1 MQKAAQRKAES
12 VWWLVVVLLILI
24 TAARLFPTYT
34 IFDQTIDEP
43 FHVACGMQWLD
54 QGEYTIEL
62 QHPPL
67 ARVLTALGPYL
78 RGARSHSLPNP
89 IHEGNAIFHT
99 DGEYRRNLRAA
110 RLAGLP
116 FLALAAVVVYLW
128 ARRWFTCGAGVC
140 AVLLL
145 LSLPP
150 ILGHAGLA
158 TLDMACAATVLVS
171 LYTFLLWVEEPGW
184 GRAAWMGAAAG
195 LAFSSKFSS
204 FLFLPACL
212 AVTVLYLVFARRR
225 RPAVSRRRLAQALA
239 GLCIALLVTWAAY
252 RFSLAPHSGSRGEH
266 PVADRL
272 LGRHPAL
279 RSLAAGMSEVP
290 LPLTQIARGL
300 EAVAHH
306 NNEGHDSFL
315 LGEYRRFGW
324 WYFFPVVLGVKTPL
338 GFLVLA
344 LAGLAAGLI
353 GLRGAPWQR
362 SLTILFPLAI
372 LAVSM
377 PSRINLGVR
386 HILPVYPFLALAAG
400 HAVATFG
407 GGSRR
412 IWFRALPVALA
423 ALAVTES
430 AAAHPDYLAYF
441 NPLAGSEPANI
452 LCESDLDWGQ
462 DLHRLS
468 DRLRALGVRRV
479 GLRVFSTAVME
490 RAGLPPFEGLS
501 ADDRPRGW
509 IAVSARTP
517 YLECAQSG
525 AYCWLRSLQPVE
537 RIGKSIYLYYIPE

>member
-1 MQKAAQRKAES
+1 MQNAARPKGES
-12 VWWLVVVLLILI
+12 VWWMVVVLLVLV

-54 QGEYTIEL
+54 QGRYTIEL

-67 ARVLTALGPYL
+67 ARVLAALGPYL
-78 RGARSHSLPNP
+78 RGARSHSLQNP
-89 IHEGNAIFHT
+89 IHEGNAIFYAN
-99 DGEYRRNLRAA
+99 GEYRQNLRAA

-116 FLALAAVVVYLW
+116 FQALSAVVVYLW
-128 ARRWFTCGAGVC
+128 GRRWFTRGAGVC
-140 AVLLL
+140 AVLLF

-171 LYTFLLWVEEPGW
+171 LYTFLRWVEEPGW
-184 GRAAWMGAAAG
+184 GRAAWMGAGAG

-212 AVTVLYLVFARRR
+212 AVTVLCLVFARRS
-225 RPAVSRRRLAQALA
+225 RPALSRRRLAQALA
-239 GLCIALLVTWAAY
+239 ALGVALLVTWAAY

-272 LGRHPAL
+272 LGKHPAL
-279 RSLAAGMSEVP
+279 RSLAARMSEVP
-290 LPLTQIARGL
+290 LPLTQIVRGL

-315 LGEYRRFGW
+315 LGEYRKSGW

-344 LAGLAAGLI
+344 LAGLAAGI
-353 GLRGAPWQR
+353 AGLRSAPWQR
-362 SLTILFPLAI
+362 SLTVLFPLAI

-377 PSRINLGVR
+377 ASRINLGVR
-386 HILPVYPFLALAAG
+386 HILPVYPFFALAAG
-400 HAVATFG
+400 HAVVTFV

-412 IWFRALPVALA
+412 IWLRAAPVALA
-423 ALAVTES
+423 ALAVGES

-441 NPLAGSEPANI
+441 NPLAGSEPAKV
-452 LCESDLDWGQ
+452 LCDSDLDWGQ

-468 DRLRALGVRRV
+468 DRLRALGVQHV
-479 GLRVFSTAVME
+479 SLRIFSTAVME
-490 RAGLPPFEGLS
+490 KAGLPP
-501 ADDRPRGW
+501 ADYFSPADRPRGW
-509 IAVSARTP
+509 VAVSARTP

-525 AYCWLRSLQPVE
+525 AFCWLRSLPPVE